1 MEAWVSLQ
9 VRKADAYQF
18 SLAERQID
26 AHVRDPQRPEAD
38 LRAMER
44 HNDAAHKAYAVAL
57 RAEASADALA
67 ERTAARPDVVPD
79 GFCPTCGQQ
88 EGGTVTEFN
97 QLGQCAFCIS
107 LTTTMRRS

>member
-9 VRKADAYQF
+9 VRKADAFQF
-18 SLAERQID
+18 SLAERQIE
-26 AHVRDPQRPEAD
+26 AHVTDPQRAEAD

-67 ERTAARPDVVPD
+67 ERPDVVPD

>member
-9 VRKADAYQF
+9 VRKADAFQF
-18 SLAERQID
+18 SLAERQIE
-26 AHVRDPQRPEAD
+26 AHVADPQRAEAD

-67 ERTAARPDVVPD
+67 ERTASCRM
-79 GFCPTCGQQ
+79 GFAPRAASRKA
-88 EGGTVTEFN
+88 EPS
-97 QLGQCAFCIS
+97 LS
-107 LTTTMRRS
+107 LTSSASVPFA

>member
-1 MEAWVSLQ
+1 
-9 VRKADAYQF
+9 
-18 SLAERQID
+18 
-26 AHVRDPQRPEAD
+26 
-38 LRAMER
+38 MER

-57 RAEASADALA
+57 RAEALA